1 MKDGKEFSFSNRD
14 FDWRVSD
21 AKDVCLD
28 KMLEI
33 KSLFDS
39 ETITIKGVKNTDEVA
54 DYLGFN
60 ESQQNKLN
68 ELFAE

>member
-1 MKDGKEFSFSNRD
+1 MRLRSKY
-14 FDWRVSD
+14 
-21 AKDVCLD
+21 CLD